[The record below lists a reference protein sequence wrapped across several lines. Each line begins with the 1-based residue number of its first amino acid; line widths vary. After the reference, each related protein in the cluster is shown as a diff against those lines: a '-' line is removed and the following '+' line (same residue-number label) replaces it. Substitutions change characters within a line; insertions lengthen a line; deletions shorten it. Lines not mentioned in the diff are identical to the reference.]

1 MTTAAWARE
10 LLLWVAGF
18 GLVDGHL
25 DPDGKVV
32 ARADATGV
40 PIRFLTEAVHPYSF
54 RHTWA

>member
-1 MTTAAWARE
+1 M
-10 LLLWVAGF
+10 AGL